1 MVSAALGYVQLSICS
16 PSTPPLTGAGFP
28 FGTDPLGRDVLAR
41 VIIGGEI
48 SLKVGVYSALGAVA
62 IGIVMGLISGYY
74 GGFVDMIVMRFAD
87 VQLALPFILLAIT
100 FIAVIGGGLT
110 NMIILLIISQWVQYA
125 RLVRGSVLS
134 LRDREFILAAKA
146 IGVKDIRILFQHL
159 LPNLIGPVIVLMTL
173 NVANNIL
180 LESSLTFLGLG
191 VDPVIPSWGGMLAEG
206 RTYLQ
211 TAWWVSVFPGLAI
224 LLTVLGLNLLGD
236 WLRDALDPTGRTYF
250 MNRPNS
256 TQVTTLLE
264 RTFPRTRVPCWKHTP
279 RRPIKAICLRPG
291 CLMMKPSANERRLLS
306 KRPGSALVFV
316 VPTSR

>member
-1 MVSAALGYVQLSICS
+1 MSVNSLDLERFKSFEFIMGALLVGGITFAVLFSGWLFPGGGS
-16 PSTPPLTGAGFP
+16 GVNLAMRLTPPLADGSFP
-28 FGTDPLGRDVLAR
+28 LGTDPLGRDILAR

-48 SLKVGVYSALGAVA
+48 SLKVGFYSALGAVVL
-62 IGIVMGLISGYY
+62 GIVMGLLSGYY
-74 GGFVDMIVMRFAD
+74 GGIVDMIVMRFAD

-110 NMIILLIISQWVQYA
+110 NMIILLIVSQWVQYA

-134 LRDREFILAAKA
+134 LKDREFILSAQA
-146 IGVKDIRILFQHL
+146 IGVRDWRILFQHL
-159 LPNLIGPVIVLMTL
+159 LPNLLGPVIVLMTL

-211 TAWWVSVFPGLAI
+211 TAWWISVFPGVAI

-236 WLRDALDPTGRTYF
+236 WLRDTLDPTGRT
-250 MNRPNS
+250 S
-256 TQVTTLLE
+256 Q
-264 RTFPRTRVPCWKHTP
+264 
-279 RRPIKAICLRPG
+279 
-291 CLMMKPSANERRLLS
+291 
-306 KRPGSALVFV
+306 
-316 VPTSR
+316 